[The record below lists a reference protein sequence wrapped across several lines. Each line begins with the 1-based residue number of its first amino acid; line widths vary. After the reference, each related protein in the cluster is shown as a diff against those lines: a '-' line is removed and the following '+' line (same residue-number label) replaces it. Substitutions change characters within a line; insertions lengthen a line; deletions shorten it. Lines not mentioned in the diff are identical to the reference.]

1 MTSNESNE
9 SNEGNEVRALLATM
23 SEDEVRALLATFA
36 PSREGGAPS
45 SRESV
50 TRVLARDLT
59 CEGEEGNRIA
69 REEDEVRP
77 LLTLASSSCDF
88 ACEVREDEE
97 GNVRVRM
104 RCACSRSSYL
114 APSPSH
120 DVIPHVVVVALS
132 RHIRRAR
139 GRALRVV
146 RSSPSLVAS
155 LLVTSEGTTRE
166 EAHEAIVAH
175 NAHDEGDE
183 GETFARVS
191 ARGGRGATTH
201 LTRDALT
208 TLCERDAT
216 NMSEDTREDTTTCRA
231 CESASHDE

>member
-1 MTSNESNE
+1 
-9 SNEGNEVRALLATM
+9 
-23 SEDEVRALLATFA
+23 
-36 PSREGGAPS
+36 
-45 SRESV
+45 
-50 TRVLARDLT
+50 
-59 CEGEEGNRIA
+59 
-69 REEDEVRP
+69 VRP

-97 GNVRVRM
+97 GNVRMRM

-114 APSPSH
+114 APSSSH

-166 EAHEAIVAH
+166 EAHEAIVRA
-175 NAHDEGDE
+175 NEASTSEDEGD
-183 GETFARVS
+183 ALAYVS
-191 ARGGRGATTH
+191 ARGGRGATRH
-201 LTRDALT
+201 LTSDALVTLCARDAS
-208 TLCERDAT
+208 
-216 NMSEDTREDTTTCRA
+216 NMSEDTRDEVATCRA
-231 CESASHDE
+231 CEDAREE